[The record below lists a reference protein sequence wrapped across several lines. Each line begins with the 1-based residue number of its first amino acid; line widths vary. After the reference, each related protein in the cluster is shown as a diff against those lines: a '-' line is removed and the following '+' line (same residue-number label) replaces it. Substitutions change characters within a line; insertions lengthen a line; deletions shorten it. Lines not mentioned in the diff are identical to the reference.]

1 MFYIYI
7 LYSESADRYY
17 VGHTNDPA
25 RRLIEHNTIEEV
37 KFTTKFRPWTMQ
49 LAFEVSES
57 RGEAI
62 KVERFIKRQKSRPFI
77 KKLIESKD
85 NPDFFKDLIMDV
97 VGQSNP
103 EYSGLIRG

>member
-1 MFYIYI
+1 MLSPFFLAVMYYIYI

-25 RRLIEHNTIEEV
+25 RRLTEHNTVEEM
-37 KFTTKFRPWTMQ
+37 KFTTKFRPWTMP

-62 KVERFIKRQKSRPFI
+62 KVERFIKRQKSRTFI
-77 KKLIESKD
+77 KKLIEYREDPGFIKD
-85 NPDFFKDLIMDV
+85 FVMDV
-97 VGQSNP
+97 VG
-103 EYSGLIRG
+103 

>member
-25 RRLIEHNTIEEV
+25 RRLIEHNTVEEI
-37 KFTTKFRPWTMQ
+37 KFTTKYRPWTML

-62 KVERFIKRQKSRPFI
+62 KVERFIKRQKSRLFI
-77 KKLIESKD
+77 RGLIDSRD
-85 NPDFFKDLIMDV
+85 NPDFFKRLILNV
-97 VGQSNP
+97 NG
-103 EYSGLIRG
+103 